1 MRAVPPLSANEPLRA
16 STAVALALL
25 VIFWASA
32 FPLIKIALQGLTP
45 QSLTL
50 ARHLVASLAFLPF
63 LALFRLRF
71 WPAAADVWPLVALG
85 SVGIATY
92 HVALNFGQVYIS
104 AGATSLIIATAPAI
118 TALLAWWIN
127 RERLPALGWLGTAVA
142 FSGVVLIVLG
152 DGSVGEVH
160 PAAALVLLSA
170 LVTSIFAVLQRRFLV
185 RYHAVELTAFVTWGG
200 TLPLALLFSSGLLRE
215 IGSAGAP
222 ALYAALFLGVV
233 PSAIAYT
240 LFAVALQRAPA
251 PFVTSVLYLIPVVAL
266 LLSWWWI
273 GEVPS
278 LLMLVGGTVAV
289 AGLTLIQRSR
299 RRG

>member
-1 MRAVPPLSANEPLRA
+1 MSASALGRNEPLRA
-16 STAVALALL
+16 STAIALALL
-25 VIFWASA
+25 VVFWASA
-32 FPLIKIALQGLTP
+32 FPLIKIALQGMTP

-71 WPAAADVWPLVALG
+71 WPERRDVLRLIALG

-118 TALLAWWIN
+118 TALLAWRIN
-127 RERLPALGWLGTAVA
+127 RERLPWLGWLGTAVA
-142 FSGVVLIVLG
+142 FGGVLLIVLG
-152 DGSVGEVH
+152 DGSVGRIH
-160 PAAALVLLSA
+160 PAAGLVLLAA
-170 LVTSIFAVLQRRFLV
+170 LVTSFFAVLQRRFLA

-200 TLPLALLFSSGLLRE
+200 TLPLALLFSVGLLGE
-215 IGSAGAP
+215 VASAGAP
-222 ALYAALFLGVV
+222 ALWATLFLGVV

-251 PFVTSVLYLIPVVAL
+251 PFVTSFLYLIPVVAL
-266 LLSWWWI
+266 LLSWWWL
-273 GEVPS
+273 GETPS
-278 LLMLVGGTVAV
+278 ALMLVGGAVAV

-299 RRG
+299 RSA